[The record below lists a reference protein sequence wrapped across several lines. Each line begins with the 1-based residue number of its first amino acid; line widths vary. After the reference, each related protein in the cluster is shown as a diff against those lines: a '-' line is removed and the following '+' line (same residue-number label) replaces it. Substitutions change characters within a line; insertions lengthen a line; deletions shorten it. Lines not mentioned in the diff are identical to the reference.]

1 MMLKKFLTLFTICLL
16 SACTWWA
23 EPSGQPVQGIASP
36 SQEMPALEQ
45 AVFYPSQDISYP
57 QQTSQP
63 IEIEADE

>member
-1 MMLKKFLTLFTICLL
+1 MLKKIITLFTICLL

-23 EPSGQPVQGIASP
+23 EPSLQPVQGIAAP
-36 SQEMPALEQ
+36 NQEMPALDQ

-63 IEIEADE
+63 IEIEEE